1 MPPGRKPFD
10 ARDDQAGGGSVDL
23 TLHEEAVE
31 RHPLERAHHGGS
43 GRDRAVVGAQDW
55 RAHGLKPHLVKIIQA
70 VA

>member
-1 MPPGRKPFD
+1 MPPDHRD
-10 ARDDQAGGGSVDL
+10 ANRLTPEMIKRVVDL